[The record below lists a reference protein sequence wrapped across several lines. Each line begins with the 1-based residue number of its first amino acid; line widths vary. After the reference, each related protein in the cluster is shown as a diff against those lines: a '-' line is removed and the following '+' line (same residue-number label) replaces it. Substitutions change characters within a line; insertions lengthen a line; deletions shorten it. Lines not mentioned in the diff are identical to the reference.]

1 MTASTGHE
9 TRALLRAHLAAAS
22 GYRHLTHRCP
32 ICHRLL
38 RLVMEPV
45 TASRIASPPR
55 AAGPV
60 RGAPGRRPGRPGG
73 AGGAGGPG
81 RKSLDRVT
89 NGAAFRFLKVAGS
102 YLARLMQCDG
112 SHRMSFEKG

>member
-1 MTASTGHE
+1 MAAPAGHE

-22 GYRHLTHRCP
+22 GYRHLTRHYP
-32 ICHRLL
+32 IRHRLL
-38 RLVMEPV
+38 RLAMEPV
-45 TASRIASPPR
+45 TASRTAPR
-55 AAGPV
+55 PRPRVPV
-60 RGAPGRRPGRPGG
+60 RGAPGRRPGRPRD
-73 AGGAGGPG
+73 PG
-81 RKSLDRVT
+81 RKSLARVT

>member
-1 MTASTGHE
+1 MTASAGHE

-22 GYRHLTHRCP
+22 GYRHLTRHCP

-38 RLVMEPV
+38 RLAMEPV
-45 TASRIASPPR
+45 AASRTASLPR

-60 RGAPGRRPGRPGG
+60 REAPGRHPGRP
-73 AGGAGGPG
+73 GGPG
-81 RKSLDRVT
+81 RKSLARVT